1 MEKVQSN
8 RQDGLFGSC
17 LDKGFWK
24 SALGEIANV
33 RSLVLCAL
41 FTALRI
47 IAQAPFL
54 KITIIPNELEVNFG
68 FLFNSLGAMMYGPVL
83 GVIGGAISDT
93 VGFFLFSSGTYFLP
107 YMFIAMASSFVFGIF
122 LYKQEISSVKLL
134 LANFTMMVICNL
146 LLSPLALYLYYLM
159 VLGKTKVFAT
169 LILAEVAVNLA
180 SYPLK
185 SWLLIIF
192 IRAISI
198 PLSKMGYLPVN
209 KSNLRFTAKEGIFL
223 ALMTLLAVACVLIY
237 LFTL

>member
-1 MEKVQSN
+1 MENQSSKN
-8 RQDGLFGSC
+8 QNGLFVSC

-24 SALGEIANV
+24 SAVNEVVNV

-68 FLFNSLGAMMYGPVL
+68 FLFNCLGAMLYGPIL
-83 GVIGGAISDT
+83 GIISGAISDT
-93 VGFFLFSSGTYFLP
+93 VGFFLFSTGTYFVP
-107 YMFIAMASSFVFGIF
+107 YMFIAMASSFIFGIF
-122 LYKQEISSVKLL
+122 LYKQEVTSIKLL

-185 SWLLIIF
+185 SWLLIVF
-192 IRAISI
+192 IRAISL
-198 PLSKMGYLPVN
+198 PLAKMGYLPVN
-209 KSNLRFTAKEGIFL
+209 KNNLRFTAREGIFL

-237 LFTL
+237 VFTL